1 LNGNSATVAGAVS
14 NGLRSGRAVLAA
26 MFLAAVSTWAAAQL
40 PLPGVASAP
49 AKSAPK
55 PAPDLRK
62 QAEEQLADVQRQQQ
76 ENRIEQ
82 GVDAASGSE
91 RQRLLDRLVTLYTE
105 RLKRLDQLDALDK
118 SRPASEARRALM
130 AEFSGSPP
138 YPVVRLDGLREEL
151 DGMLG
156 HLANLETQVQAA
168 EAQKA
173 GFLEEQRRA
182 AEALRLAD
190 DRLARASGK
199 PAAEGEAAKRSI
211 AELALKVAD
220 GVLSNLEISLD
231 ILRGVVSLQREEIT
245 EVQAVVARAVPQQ
258 TLTREQLDGKLRQL
272 REILTGLAAETE
284 ALNGESRRLA
294 AERSRAA
301 PAGAAAKPD
310 EQQLRLLDTRIE
322 TLRVQMITL
331 GWLKTL
337 TENVTG
343 AWQARF
349 DAYSAVDGEVR
360 QRAIDKLKRLRDDLA
375 GRKRIVDE
383 MERAARAAAREQE
396 VRLESALLD
405 VAATSRESAILDLLK
420 QRALAYQ
427 RVDLAGARFER
438 YLQRWLADFGVREM
452 RPDRLSWS
460 EAGDRALH
468 LARKVWEFEL
478 FAVEDST
485 NVDGRTVT
493 VSYGV
498 TVGKSIGVLLL
509 FAVGYLIFS
518 LLARWMQRVIV
529 RRFGVDEQF
538 AVVVRRWVMALAM
551 VVLIVFVLNL
561 ARIPLTV
568 FAFMG
573 GALAIGI
580 GFGTQTIIKNF
591 ISGIIILFERK
602 VRVGDIVA
610 LPGVTGHVTAI
621 DMRASTV
628 RGFDGIEAL
637 VPNSLFLENQVVN
650 WTYSSSRVRREI
662 RVGIAYGSPV
672 RRAAEIVAGCAE
684 DHGLV
689 LKDPRPEV
697 FFEDFADSALL
708 LTLVF
713 WVEMTPGFSARRVDS
728 DLRFA
733 IEKRLGDAGIAIPFP
748 QRDVHINLKGPLPVE
763 LAGAGAGNGGAA
775 P

>member
-1 LNGNSATVAGAVS
+1 VSAGRR
-14 NGLRSGRAVLAA
+14 LGRAVLAA
-26 MFLAAVSTWAAAQL
+26 VFLAAVAPWAGAQL
-40 PLPGVASAP
+40 PLPGVSSAP
-49 AKSAPK
+49 AKAK
-55 PAPDLRK
+55 AEAKAAPDLRK
-62 QAEEQLADVQRQQQ
+62 QAEEQLADAQRRQQ

-82 GVDAASGSE
+82 GADAASGSE
-91 RQRLLDRLVTLYTE
+91 RQRLLDRLVTLYAE

-118 SRPASEARRALM
+118 PRPASEARRALM
-130 AEFSGSPP
+130 AEFSGPPP
-138 YPVVRLDGLREEL
+138 YPVVRLDALREEL

-173 GFLEEQRRA
+173 EFLEEQRRA

-190 DRLARASGK
+190 DRVARAAGK
-199 PAAEGEAAKRSI
+199 PAAEAEAARRGN
-211 AELALKVAD
+211 AELTLKQAD
-220 GVLSNLEISLD
+220 ATLSILEIGLEV
-231 ILRGVVSLQREEIT
+231 LRGEVSRQREEIA
-245 EVQAVVARAVPQQ
+245 EVQAVVARAVPEQ
-258 TLTREQLDGKLRQL
+258 TLSREQLDGKLRQL
-272 REILTGLAAETE
+272 REILTGLATEIET
-284 ALNGESRRLA
+284 LNAESRKLA
-294 AERSRAA
+294 AERSRAG
-301 PAGAAAKPD
+301 PAGTAANPD
-310 EQQLRLLDTRIE
+310 EQQFRLLDTRIE
-322 TLRVQMITL
+322 TLRVQQITL
-331 GWLKTL
+331 GWLQTL
-337 TENVTG
+337 TENVAG

-349 DAYSAVDGEVR
+349 DAYNAASGEVR

-375 GRKRIVDE
+375 GRKKIVDE

-427 RVDLAGARFER
+427 RVELAGIRFER
-438 YLQRWLADFGVREM
+438 YLQRWLAEFGVGEM

-485 NVDGRTVT
+485 QVDGRTVT

-509 FAVGYLIFS
+509 FALGYLIFS
-518 LLARWMQRVIV
+518 LLVRWMQRVIV
-529 RRFGVDEQF
+529 RRFGIDEQF

-551 VVLIVFVLNL
+551 VVLVVLVLNL

-591 ISGIIILFERK
+591 ISGIILLFERK

-637 VPNSLFLENQVVN
+637 VPNSLFLESQVVN
-650 WTYSSSRVRREI
+650 WTYSSTRVRREI
-662 RVGIAYGSPV
+662 RVGIAYGSPI
-672 RRAAEIVAGCAE
+672 RQAAEIVCGCAE

-689 LKDPRPEV
+689 LKDPKPEV

-713 WVEMTPGFSARRVDS
+713 WVEMSPGFSARRVDS

-748 QRDVHINLKGPLPVE
+748 QRDVHLALTGPLPVE
-763 LAGAGAGNGGAA
+763 LAGVAGVPGGGQSS
-775 P
+775 